1 MPKAYPQVL
10 FQNRRADRVATLEE
24 YRQSGGYQSLASVLE
39 KFSNKDVQQILLD
52 AMLLGRGGA
61 AFPTGRKLM
70 TVADDAPFPRY
81 IVCNADEME
90 PGTFKDRVLIHADPH
105 QLIEGMIITGYAVL
119 AEKGIIFIRP
129 EYENAARILEREIET
144 ARKAGYLG
152 KNILGSNFSL
162 DIIVHRSAG
171 RYICGEVTA
180 LLNALMGKRANPMQ
194 PPPYPTDKG
203 LWGLPTDLQN
213 VETLACVPHIIRN
226 GSAWFKNLAAT
237 TKGAGTKI
245 YCVSGKVNRPGCY
258 ELPLGVRLSEIIDTH
273 AGGMRT
279 GSEFKACLPGGASTG
294 FLPKKYYEI
303 QMDFESLRDIGNRL
317 GTGAIMVFD
326 HNTCLVAATL
336 NLIEFFARESCGWCT
351 PCREGLPYIRDILDR
366 IEKGEGQETFIP
378 MLERMSNHLWN
389 SYCAFAPGAMAPLE
403 SLLTHFADE
412 VREHIHQ
419 KSCPFR

>member
-24 YRQSGGYQSLASVLE
+24 YRQSGGYQPLASVLE

-162 DIIVHRSAG
+162 DIIIHRS
-171 RYICGEVTA
+171 EV
-180 LLNALMGKRANPMQ
+180 
-194 PPPYPTDKG
+194 
-203 LWGLPTDLQN
+203 
-213 VETLACVPHIIRN
+213 
-226 GSAWFKNLAAT
+226 S
-237 TKGAGTKI
+237 
-245 YCVSGKVNRPGCY
+245 
-258 ELPLGVRLSEIIDTH
+258 
-273 AGGMRT
+273 
-279 GSEFKACLPGGASTG
+279 
-294 FLPKKYYEI
+294 
-303 QMDFESLRDIGNRL
+303 
-317 GTGAIMVFD
+317 
-326 HNTCLVAATL
+326 
-336 NLIEFFARESCGWCT
+336 
-351 PCREGLPYIRDILDR
+351 
-366 IEKGEGQETFIP
+366 
-378 MLERMSNHLWN
+378 
-389 SYCAFAPGAMAPLE
+389 
-403 SLLTHFADE
+403 
-412 VREHIHQ
+412 
-419 KSCPFR
+419 

>member
-1 MPKAYPQVL
+1 MSKTYPQVL
-10 FQNRRADRVATLEE
+10 FQNRRPDRIATLEE
-24 YRQSGGYQSLASVLE
+24 YRQGGGYRALASVLE

-105 QLIEGMIITGYAVL
+105 QLIEGMVITGYAVL

-152 KNILGSNFSL
+152 KNILDSNFSL

-203 LWGLPTDLQN
+203 LWGMPTDLQN

-226 GSAWFKNLAAT
+226 GSEWFKNLAVT

-258 ELPLGVRLSEIIDTH
+258 ELPLGVRLSEIIDEH
-273 AGGMRT
+273 AGGMPSGT
-279 GSEFKACLPGGASTG
+279 EFKACLPGGASTG

-303 QMDFESLRDIGNRL
+303 QMDFESLRDVGNRL

-351 PCREGLPYIRDILDR
+351 PCREGLPYIRDILER
-366 IEKGEGQETFIP
+366 IENGEGQERFIP
-378 MLERMSNHLWN
+378 MLKRMSNHLWN

-403 SLLTHFADE
+403 SLLTQFGDE
-412 VREHIHQ
+412 VREHINQ
-419 KSCPFR
+419 KSCPFS